1 MTETIPCPVC
11 GKTHVAEYDICD
23 VCGWENGPVQLFE
36 PNLPG
41 GANEMSLQQA
51 RMSYHLIR
59 NRTSMRTG
67 DMIKVRFIEKDDP
80 ITLRNGKIYVARV
93 LKPTKKGKRWYGIEW
108 SEIK

>member
-1 MTETIPCPVC
+1 MAETIPCPVC

-23 VCGWENGPVQLFE
+23 VCSWENDPVQLFE

-51 RMSYHLIR
+51 KMSYHLIR

-80 ITLRNGKIYVARV
+80 ITLRNGKIYDARV
-93 LKPTKKGKRWYGIEW
+93 LKPTKKERIGTA
-108 SEIK
+108 S